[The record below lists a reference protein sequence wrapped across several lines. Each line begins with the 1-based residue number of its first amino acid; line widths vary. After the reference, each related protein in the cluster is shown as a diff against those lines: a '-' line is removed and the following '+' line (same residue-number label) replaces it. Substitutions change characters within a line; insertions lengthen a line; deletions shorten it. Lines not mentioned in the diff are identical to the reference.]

1 MIETLRL
8 FNNIDECLRGI
19 PQIVATE
26 AVNFSK
32 ERFVQQNWVDTN
44 TEPWRKRRTRRG
56 SKARSRGAILV
67 SRGRLKRSVRKILV
81 TSDVVVI
88 GSDVPYAQIHNDGF
102 RGRETVKAHKR
113 KKWQNVRVNYKTK
126 SGKNRSKIE
135 KRAIKGSAYEVKS
148 FTRIMNMPRRRF
160 IGQSDVLNKRI
171 ERTCTAEIMRAIKS
185 SF

>member
-88 GSDVPYAQIHNDGF
+88 GSDIPYAPIHNDGF
-102 RGRETVKAHKR
+102 RGRETVKTHKR
-113 KKWQNVRVNYKTK
+113 KSRKGTK
-126 SGKNRSKIE
+126 
-135 KRAIKGSAYEVKS
+135 YEVKS
-148 FTRIMNMPRRRF
+148 FTRSMNMPRRRF